1 MSQIDLGQVAA
12 TVAAGTVTKGS
23 YNSAATVTNSGTPQ
37 NAVFDFTIPT
47 AVYPVVN
54 QTASSV
60 SINPGVLNLWGTVS
74 ALTITLATPSDSSI
88 MNEYL
93 IQFTSG
99 STATTLTVPASVMW
113 AEEPEIEANATYQV
127 SIVNNLGIIVRFT

>member
-23 YNSAATVTNSGTPQ
+23 YNSAASVTNSGTPQ

-60 SINPGVLNLWGTVS
+60 SINPGVLNLWGTMS

-99 STATTLTVPASVMW
+99 STATTLIVPASVMW
-113 AEEPEIEANATYQV
+113 AEEPEVEANATYQI

>member
-99 STATTLTVPASVMW
+99 STATTLTLPASIMW